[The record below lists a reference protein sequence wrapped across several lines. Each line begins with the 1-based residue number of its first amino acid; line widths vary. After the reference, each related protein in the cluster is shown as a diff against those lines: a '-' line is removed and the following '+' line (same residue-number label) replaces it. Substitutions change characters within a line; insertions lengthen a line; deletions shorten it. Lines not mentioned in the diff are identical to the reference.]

1 MKKDLY
7 NSKDEEYQ
15 HVIKL
20 LREIPKE
27 SAPDNF
33 EYNLS
38 VKIENKIFDLNTKE
52 SSIFHPWKILM
63 PAAGVVVASLLLFFT
78 IFSESDSL
86 ENPFQI
92 KPQLR
97 NELSGNLLMSSKVF
111 GSKNKINENDVVLKK
126 EISVVDADVLAE
138 SIVENKIV
146 DAKTK
151 ENKTIFPFDKS
162 TSTNLDDLLDRK
174 RNISK
179 ISRRAIL
186 AGRSNSHSSFN
197 GFYIREEVDKDY
209 VEALK
214 ARNDSLKKAMKVINK
229 SLK

>member
-7 NSKDEEYQ
+7 NSKDADYQ

-27 SAPDNF
+27 KAPDNF

-38 VKIENKIFDLNTKE
+38 IKIKNKNFDLNTKK
-52 SSIFHPWKILM
+52 SSIFLPWKILM
-63 PAAGVVVASLLLFFT
+63 PAAGVVVASFLLFFT

-97 NELSGNLLMSSKVF
+97 NELSSNLLMSSKVF
-111 GSKNKINENDVVLKK
+111 GSKNKINDNDVVLKE
-126 EISVVDADVLAE
+126 EISVVDSDVLAE
-138 SIVENKIV
+138 SIVENKTV
-146 DAKTK
+146 DAETK

-162 TSTNLDDLLDRK
+162 TSTNLDDLLDKK
-174 RNISK
+174 RNISN
-179 ISRRAIL
+179 INRRATL